1 MAAKYLSASNFAGLT
16 TAPGQLGEP
25 PGGMSVAQNWDIPN
39 RTLLAKRRGVQR
51 YSLFPAG
58 VARSMH
64 VKPAVVAGGTPT
76 LYAASGASTAVASS
90 TLLSVGS
97 SLVTVPAPL
106 TPLAADPSMR
116 PVRFAPF
123 GKALYA
129 STDNGVVRI
138 ESDNAARWAGV
149 ESPYQSGDAAAIAD
163 ARGWLANGSRVA
175 YRAVLVRYD
184 ADGVPMRGPPSD
196 EIYSHNATGSAAI
209 VELGVFLDLRVNS
222 SEVLEAAAARRVDLE
237 IYRSPQSTTT
247 TTSAELQLCYRR
259 SLTSAELATA
269 APALVTISDYA
280 PDEALGAYLYTNGI
294 TGEDVLAGSAVG
306 LASRNDI
313 PPVGADIASYAG
325 RLWLA
330 DLTYRQEM
338 TFSLFGPGTTGA
350 QLKTGDVLTVAGVA
364 LTAGT
369 HFNVYTSGSVL
380 QNIVDT
386 AMAIATAISVT
397 SSVTRAEY
405 VGSPLSPGTAGLIR
419 VWRLRND
426 GTAFTAQIT
435 AGGSGPAFVPDLSTA
450 LSSSSE
456 RILNGLA
463 YSKSSQP
470 DAFPPVNVVRVGRGD
485 ASIRRIVALRDC
497 LFIFASDGLWRLTGY
512 SPETFALEMFD
523 SSVVVSAVSP
533 NAIAVMD
540 DAIYA
545 WVNMGIVRITTSGVE
560 VLDDAIAD
568 FVALQASS
576 LNGARRGSFA
586 VADSARKRVLF
597 FLGND
602 SGNAYPAAHRA
613 LAYHARSK
621 TWTMYHYG
629 ASSPKSCAAADA
641 VTGVIFLGNADDGAG
656 TVTGTDEVTEYV
668 YQFGS
673 GARYGDVM
681 AERHVFAAAMWGD
694 ENNARANQAITS
706 IARWTSAAPDPM
718 AVAQWRELHLFA
730 SPSEIVSTMS
740 GPTAWSVAFRTEMTA
755 ADETVAVTVPL
766 EHQVRVMV
774 PRGAARGARMTVQA
788 THSVDDE
795 YASLAG
801 YGLVYTPD
809 GTEVSR

>member
-39 RTLLAKRRGVQR
+39 RTLLAKRRGMQR
-51 YSLFPAG
+51 YTSFPSG
-58 VARSMH
+58 VARSVY
-64 VKPAVVAGGTPT
+64 VKSASALGGSPV
-76 LYAASGASTAVASS
+76 LYAAAGISTTVGTSS
-90 TLLSVGS
+90 LLSVGS
-97 SLVTVPAPL
+97 SAVTLPAPL
-106 TPLAADPSMR
+106 TPAAADPSVR
-116 PVRFAPF
+116 PVRFVQF
-123 GKALYA
+123 GKSVYA

-149 ESPYQSGDAAAIAD
+149 ETPV
-163 ARGWLANGSRVA
+163 ARTATAGAGTGAWLATGSTVA

-184 ADGVPMRGPPSD
+184 ADGVPMRGPPSG
-196 EIYSHNATGSAAI
+196 EVFATSTGPASIVTVGIWLNAA
-209 VELGVFLDLRVNS
+209 VNS
-222 SEVLEAAAARRVDLE
+222 YDATEPSAARRVDVEL
-237 IYRSPQSTTT
+237 YRSPSTTT
-247 TTSAELQLCYRR
+247 ATPSAELQLCYRR
-259 SLTSAELATA
+259 QLTAGELATPGTA
-269 APALVTISDYA
+269 VSITDLC
-280 PDEALGAYLYTNGI
+280 PDEGLGAYLYTNGI
-294 TGEDVLAGSAVG
+294 TGEDVLAGAAVG

-313 PPVGADIASYAG
+313 PPVGADVASYAG

-330 DLTYRQEM
+330 DLTYRHEL
-338 TFSLFGPGTTGA
+338 TFSLFAPGTTGT
-350 QLKTGDVLTVAGVA
+350 QLKTGDVLTIDGSTY
-364 LTAGT
+364 TAGT
-369 HFNVYTSGSVL
+369 NFTVYTAGTVL
-380 QNIVDT
+380 QNIQDT
-386 AMAIATAISVT
+386 ARSLASAIASHDASIC
-397 SSVTRAEY
+397 AEY

-419 VWRLRND
+419 VWRARNSAASFSVQV
-426 GTAFTAQIT
+426 TS
-435 AGGSGPAFVPDLSTA
+435 GGSGPAFVPDLSTA

-456 RILNGLA
+456 RLLNGLA
-463 YSKSSQP
+463 YSKASQP
-470 DAFPPVNVVRVGRGD
+470 DAFAPANVVRVGRGD

-523 SSVVVSAVSP
+523 SSVVVAAVSP

-545 WVNMGIVRITTSGVE
+545 WCNLGIVRITTSGVE
-560 VLDDAIAD
+560 MLDDAIRD
-568 FVALQASS
+568 FVSLQ
-576 LNGARRGSFA
+576 GTRRGSFA
-586 VADSARKRVLF
+586 VADSTRKRVLF

-602 SGNAYPAAHRA
+602 SAGNPYPSAHRA
-613 LAYHARSK
+613 LVYHARAQA
-621 TWTMYHYG
+621 WTLYHYG
-629 ASSPKSCAAADA
+629 ATSPKTCGASDAA
-641 VTGVIFLGNADDGAG
+641 TGLVYLGNADDGAG
-656 TVTGTDEVTEYV
+656 TVLGPDETVEWV
-668 YQFGS
+668 YRFGS
-673 GARYGDVM
+673 GARYGDIAV
-681 AERHVFAAAMWGD
+681 ERTAYAAALWGD
-694 ENNARANQAITS
+694 TNNARAAQAITS
-706 IARWTSAAPDPM
+706 VARWTSAAPDPM

-740 GPTAWSVAFRTEMTA
+740 GPTAWSAAFRTEMMA

-788 THSVDDE
+788 THSVVDE

>member
-51 YSLFPAG
+51 YTYFPAG
-58 VARSMH
+58 VPRSIY
-64 VKPAVVAGGTPT
+64 VKSASALGGSPV
-76 LYAASGASTAVASS
+76 LYASAGISTTGGSAS
-90 TLLSVGS
+90 LLSVGS
-97 SLVTVPAPL
+97 TAVTLPAPL
-106 TPLAADPSMR
+106 TPYAWDPSVR
-116 PVRFAPF
+116 PVRFVQF
-123 GKALYA
+123 GKSVYA

-149 ESPYQSGDAAAIAD
+149 ETPYKTGPGAALAN

-184 ADGVPMRGPPSD
+184 ADGVPMRGPPSE
-196 EIYSHNATGSAAI
+196 EIYAHNSSGSAAI
-209 VELGVFLDLRVNS
+209 VELGVCLDLRVNS

-259 SLTSAELATA
+259 SLTSAELALPP
-269 APALVTISDYA
+269 PALVTFNDYS

-294 TGEDVLAGSAVG
+294 TGEDVLAGAAVG

-313 PPVGADIASYAG
+313 PPVGADVASYAG
-325 RLWLA
+325 RLWLS

-338 TFSLFGPGTTGA
+338 TFSLFGPGTSGT

-369 HFNVYTSGSVL
+369 HFTVYTSGSVL

-386 AMAIATAISVT
+386 AMSIATAISLAST
-397 SSVTRAEY
+397 VTRAEY

-435 AGGSGPAFVPDLSTA
+435 SGGSGSAFVPDLSTA

-456 RILNGLA
+456 RLLNGLA
-463 YSKSSQP
+463 YSKASQP

-497 LFIFASDGLWRLTGY
+497 LFVFASDGLWRLTGY

-523 SSVVVSAVSP
+523 SSVVVAAVSP

-540 DAIYA
+540 DAIYC
-545 WVNMGIVRITTSGVE
+545 WCNLGIVRITTSGVE
-560 VLDDAIAD
+560 MLDDAIRD
-568 FVALQASS
+568 FVALQ
-576 LNGARRGSFA
+576 GTRRGSFA
-586 VADSARKRVLF
+586 VADSTRKRVLF

-602 SGNAYPAAHRA
+602 SAGNPYPSAHRA
-613 LAYHARSK
+613 LVYHARAQA
-621 TWTMYHYG
+621 WTLYHYG
-629 ASSPKSCAAADA
+629 ATSPKACGAADA
-641 VTGVIFLGNADDGAG
+641 ATGLVYLGNADDGAG
-656 TVTGTDEVTEYV
+656 TVLGPDETVEWV
-668 YQFGS
+668 YRFGS
-673 GARYGDVM
+673 GARYGDISV
-681 AERHVFAAAMWGD
+681 ERSAYAAALWGD
-694 ENNARANQAITS
+694 TNNARAAQAITS
-706 IARWTSAAPDPM
+706 VARWTSAAPDPM

-740 GPTAWSVAFRTEMTA
+740 GPTAWSAAFRTEMTT

-774 PRGAARGARMTVQA
+774 PREAARGARMTVQA
-788 THSVDDE
+788 THAVVDE